1 MSNKEVNLSGEERVV
16 KLQEQLKDVMGKR
29 EELTS
34 ELNALTTVAVKLQGA
49 IEATEAQIK
58 ESDKSKK

>member
-16 KLQEQLKDVMGKR
+16 KLEEQLKDVMGKR

-49 IEATEAQIK
+49 IEVLESINDETK
-58 ESDKSKK
+58 EEKE

>member
-34 ELNALTTVAVKLQGA
+34 EPNALTTVAVKLQGA
-49 IEATEAQIK
+49 IEVLESINDETK
-58 ESDKSKK
+58 EEKE

>member
-1 MSNKEVNLSGEERVV
+1 MSNKEVTLSGEERVV

-49 IEATEAQIK
+49 IEVLESINDETK
-58 ESDKSKK
+58 EEKE

>member
-49 IEATEAQIK
+49 IEVLESINDETK
-58 ESDKSKK
+58 EEKE